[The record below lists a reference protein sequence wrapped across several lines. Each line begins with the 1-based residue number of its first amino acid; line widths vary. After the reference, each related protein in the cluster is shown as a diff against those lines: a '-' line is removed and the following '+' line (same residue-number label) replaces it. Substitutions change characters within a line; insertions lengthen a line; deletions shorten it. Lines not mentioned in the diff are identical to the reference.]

1 MDRDQF
7 FNERRYSQVMEEFPC
22 KIRFPLFYQARKQVF
37 TINPGQKLYIPF
49 GWFHL
54 VYSEGD
60 EMNFALNYFIP
71 NGSVDAE
78 GAPSTEEPR
87 VEPSEL
93 GDINPLTIFKKG
105 EKIRI
110 LHTKS
115 GVFPTDYLK
124 ERFKNDYELKDKT
137 IQEFMDDKDHG
148 DYIMQWKT
156 NIKGATAWLNWGN
169 VRTHLHYDTA
179 SNWLHQIK
187 GRKRAILFP
196 PDDRDLLYMWNSYP
210 IKLVYQLAQD
220 YNVTLRRNEVPEDE
234 VQDIIRRMGVKSS
247 IFLTKT
253 RIAAR
258 NIEEIQLMDLA
269 YYELW
274 FMVETAIQVQDK
286 LYRLQ
291 PGDYISIPNHPSY
304 QWSIQNPT
312 IFVIQ
317 LSERGDPLPT
327 TPENIEFPE

>member
-7 FNERRYSQVMEEFPC
+7 FHERRYSQVMEEFPC

-60 EMNFALNYFIP
+60 EFNFAMNYFIP
-71 NGSVDAE
+71 NGSSEDE
-78 GAPSTEEPR
+78 GAPSSEEPR

-93 GDINPLTIFKKG
+93 GDLDPLTIFKKN
-105 EKIRI
+105 EKICI

-115 GVFPTDYLK
+115 GVFPTDHLR
-124 ERFKNDYELKDKT
+124 ERFKNDYEIKDKT
-137 IQEFMDDKDHG
+137 IQEFMDDKDRG
-148 DYIMQWKT
+148 DYIMQWDT
-156 NIKGATAWLNWGN
+156 SIKGGTAWLNWGN

-187 GRKRAILFP
+187 GQKRVILFP

-210 IKLVYQLAQD
+210 IKFIYQLAHD
-220 YNVTLRRNEVPEDE
+220 YNVTLRRNEVRDDDIR
-234 VQDIIRRMGVKSS
+234 DIIQRMGVKPNLSLPKNRLAS
-247 IFLTKT
+247 
-253 RIAAR
+253 R
-258 NIEEIQLMDLA
+258 NIEEIRLDME

-274 FMVETAIQVQDK
+274 FMVETSITIQDK
-286 LYRLQ
+286 LYKLQ
-291 PGDYISIPNHPSY
+291 PGDYISIPNHDCY
-304 QWSIQNPT
+304 RWGIHNPT

-317 LSERGDPLPT
+317 LSGREGQLST
-327 TPENIEFPE
+327 TPENTVSLE

>member
-60 EMNFALNYFIP
+60 EFNFAMNYFIQ
-71 NGSVDAE
+71 NGSVEAE
-78 GAPSTEEPR
+78 GAPSSEEPR

-93 GDINPLTIFKKG
+93 GDIDPLTIFKKN

-110 LHTKS
+110 IHTKS

-137 IQEFMDDKDHG
+137 IQEFMDDKDHA

-220 YNVTLRRNEVPEDE
+220 YNVTLRRNEVPEDA
-234 VQDIIRRMGVKSS
+234 VQDIIRRMGVKTSLS
-247 IFLTKT
+247 LPNN
-253 RIAAR
+253 RLAAR
-258 NIEEIQLMDLA
+258 NIEEVQLDLA

-274 FMVETAIQVQDK
+274 FMVDTVLTIQDK
-286 LYRLQ
+286 MYNLHA
-291 PGDYISIPNHPSY
+291 GDYIRLPNHECYPWGIHN
-304 QWSIQNPT
+304 QT
-312 IFVIQ
+312 IFVVQ
-317 LSERGDPLPT
+317 LSGREDPLPT
-327 TPENIEFPE
+327 TPENTEFHE